1 MTLMSPTP
9 ILYISDEAAAQRFY
23 IDWLRFRV
31 DWEHRFEPDFP
42 LYMQISRDACRLHL
56 SGHKGDCAPGAA
68 LRIGCQDVQSLIDEF
83 ESNTYRTLKPGI
95 ETPPWGGKELTLM
108 DPFSN
113 RLTFFESPEA

>member
-1 MTLMSPTP
+1 MTMMSPIP
-9 ILYISDEAAAQRFY
+9 ILRISDEAAAQRFY

-42 LYMQISRDACRLHL
+42 LYLQISRDACRLHL
-56 SGHKGDCAPGAA
+56 SGHQGDCSPGAA
-68 LRIGCQDVQSLIDEF
+68 LRIGCLDVSALLAEF

-95 ETPPWGGKELTLM
+95 ETPPWGGKEWTLV

-113 RLTFFESPEA
+113 RLTFYESPET